1 MEDIQIIRNRILLF
15 TTPSILPLC
24 KPSKR
29 RINLFE
35 LDSCMEIKAR
45 LSFRT
50 LSLII
55 RTTSQDA
62 KNIEYDGH
70 HEVLPELPYFCLKL
84 DQSGMDFKKLKQE
97 QKSKT
102 KKSSVLG
109 VSK

>member
-1 MEDIQIIRNRILLF
+1 
-15 TTPSILPLC
+15 
-24 KPSKR
+24 
-29 RINLFE
+29 
-35 LDSCMEIKAR
+35 MEIKAR